1 MKKIKKGILLII
13 VLAMI
18 LGTRVCFAKND
29 NDPMLFLYSVVG
41 TTQTYVDLDAVPG
54 EQSTF
59 SIQLHNSGTTTK
71 TNSLFISDGIT
82 ANNGGTMVLTSEQA
96 KREKAGSWFNI
107 VEEEVTLKP
116 GEKKVFD
123 FVVDVPKDAHP
134 GTHVAVIYL
143 RSGLN
148 PGKISD
154 PSSAGANFVIN
165 EAYSLSSDVIL
176 RIDGEVQY
184 GFSIIDKMEQDW
196 IKNKNLTLF
205 FSAVN
210 TGNIYDRPKANLQIL
225 NTDDKLVYEAD
236 KKIGIVYPGNECT
249 IDFMIPEEKYMADK
263 YKVHF
268 SLAYGKDPVKN
279 VQHEFVWDLS
289 LQEVVDAKTKIVRD
303 ENRQSAMQCSV
314 DNNTMFT
321 MSYQKE
327 NEHAVMDNT
336 VLIIY
341 MAAIVIVLTVVIR
354 ILFLLTKKKKRQ
366 RA

>member
-1 MKKIKKGILLII
+1 MKKIGIFLTI
-13 VLAMI
+13 AFI
-18 LGTRVCFAKND
+18 LTLGIRICFAKND
-29 NDPMLFLYSVVG
+29 KDPMLFLFSVVG
-41 TTQTYVDLDAVPG
+41 TTQTYVDLDAIPG
-54 EQSTF
+54 EKAVF
-59 SIQLHNSGTTTK
+59 SIQLYNSGTTTK
-71 TNSLFISDGIT
+71 TNSLFVSDGIT
-82 ANNGGTMVLTSEQA
+82 SNNGGTMVLTPEQA
-96 KREKAGSWFNI
+96 MREKTGSWFNI

-123 FVVDVPKDAHP
+123 FVVDVPTDATP

-143 RSGLN
+143 RSALN

-154 PSSAGANFVIN
+154 TSSNGANFVIN
-165 EAYSLSSDVIL
+165 EAYSLSSDVII
-176 RIDGEVQY
+176 RVDGEINY
-184 GFSIIDKMEQDW
+184 GFSIIDKMDQDW
-196 IKNKNLTLF
+196 IKSKELTLF

-210 TGNIYDRPKANLQIL
+210 TGNIYDRPKAKLQIL

-249 IDFMIPEEKYMADK
+249 IDFMIPEDKYMADK
-263 YKVHF
+263 YKVIF
-268 SLAYGKDPVKN
+268 SLEFGKESVETIQRK
-279 VQHEFVWDLS
+279 FVWDLS

-303 ENRQSAMQCSV
+303 EDRLSATQCST

-321 MSYQKE
+321 MSYQKD

-341 MAAIVIVLTVVIR
+341 MAAIVVVLTVVIR
-354 ILFLLTKKKKRQ
+354 VLVLLTRKKKRQ